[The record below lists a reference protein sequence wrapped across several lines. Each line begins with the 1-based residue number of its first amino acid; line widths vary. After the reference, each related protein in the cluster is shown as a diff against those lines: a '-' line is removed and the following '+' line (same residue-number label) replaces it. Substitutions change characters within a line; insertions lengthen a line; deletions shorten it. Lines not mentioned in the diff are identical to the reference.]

1 MFLERARDDKR
12 IQSREVAL
20 ASLHRALA
28 PTHRDDRDDAARLQ
42 VFCSSQFRPL
52 LLRLLRFP
60 QLRARARPKRPPALH
75 VNLPLLQ
82 RVSAVHSLVT
92 PAGDAPQ
99 HAVVHLDRARRARGV
114 VAQRGLAFGALGL
127 DLAVEALRAAVGSLA
142 LGLRGAKRSATTGAN
157 RETRG
162 AGDGAGDARET
173 YLRRADARRQQETR
187 RDQTCGRPAGRHRAR
202 HIAARACVLR
212 RCALGTVFITSP
224 GRLPLF
230 ARMFSSSREENV
242 ATENTAFQSARRVIS
257 ARHARARTTRAA
269 RGVPAGRAPS
279 ARPSHGA
286 AAAVARLPRATDL
299 RALTKNGNP
308 GI

>member
-1 MFLERARDDKR
+1 MRREAKGVAKRVFRAR
-12 IQSREVAL
+12 
-20 ASLHRALA
+20 
-28 PTHRDDRDDAARLQ
+28 
-42 VFCSSQFRPL
+42 

-60 QLRARARPKRPPALH
+60 QFRASARPKRPPALH
-75 VNLPLLQ
+75 VNLPLFQ

-212 RCALGTVFITSP
+212 RCALGTVLTVFITSP

-230 ARMFSSSREENV
+230 ARMFCSSLRKTSRLKTQRSSPRV
-242 ATENTAFQSARRVIS
+242 GSSVLDTRARE
-257 ARHARARTTRAA
+257 RHARRAA
-269 RGVPAGRAPS
+269 YPPVALPPRVR
-279 ARPSHGA
+279 RT
-286 AAAVARLPRATDL
+286 ARLPLWRGC
-299 RALTKNGNP
+299 RGRLT
-308 GI
+308 